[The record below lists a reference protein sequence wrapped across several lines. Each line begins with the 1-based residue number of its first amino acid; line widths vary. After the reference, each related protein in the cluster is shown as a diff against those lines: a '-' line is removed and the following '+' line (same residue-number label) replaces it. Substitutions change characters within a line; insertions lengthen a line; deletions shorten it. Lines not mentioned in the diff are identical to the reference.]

1 MKRSALGK
9 GIAALIPEGTSL
21 RPGTVTEV
29 AIGEIRPNPLQPRRQ
44 FAGGEPRGAGGLD
57 PRARAAAAGGG
68 EPRARRRLRADRGG
82 APLARLAPGRARA
95 HSRSCCASAVPDADQ
110 LALALIENL
119 QREDLTPIEEARA
132 YHHLRAEL
140 GLAQEEIA
148 AQVGKDRS
156 TVANALRLLQLPLSV
171 QEMVDAGELSAGHA
185 RALAGVS
192 GAERQEE
199 LGRRCARE
207 GWSVREL
214 ERRLQ
219 PPPRRAARSRRSR
232 DGGGRRAARA
242 GARRPGRDQPPA
254 ARRRDPPALC
264 ERGGAH
270 PALPAAR
277 RGEAMKKSQ
286 GTLNGFL
293 DQGCAIRGDVVF
305 SDLLRV
311 HGQVSGNGLERAR
324 ASRRARAGSWRAR
337 SRSGAWWSRAR

>member
-9 GIAALIPEGTSL
+9 GIAALIPEGTSV

-44 FAGGEPRGAGGLD
+44 FAAASLDELAASIREHGLLQPVVVSRSPAGGYELIAGERRW
-57 PRARAAAAGGG
+57 RAS
-68 EPRARRRLRADRGG
+68 
-82 APLARLAPGRARA
+82 RLAGLERIPVVLRD
-95 HSRSCCASAVPDADQ
+95 AVADADQ

-140 GLAQEEIA
+140 GLAQEAIA
-148 AQVGKDRS
+148 VRVGKDRS

-199 LGRRCARE
+199 LGRLCARE

-219 PPPRRAARSRRSR
+219 PPPRRAARTA
-232 DGGGRRAARA
+232 DPETAA
-242 GARRPGRDQPPA
+242 A
-254 ARRRDPPALC
+254 AERLALALGVAVEINRRR
-264 ERGGAH
+264 RGGEIRLRFASEEELIRLFRLL
-270 PALPAAR
+270 A
-277 RGEAMKKSQ
+277 GEK
-286 GTLNGFL
+286 
-293 DQGCAIRGDVVF
+293 R
-305 SDLLRV
+305 
-311 HGQVSGNGLERAR
+311 
-324 ASRRARAGSWRAR
+324 
-337 SRSGAWWSRAR
+337 

>member
-9 GIAALIPEGTSL
+9 GISALIPEGASL

-44 FAGGEPRGAGGLD
+44 FAAASLEELAASIREHGLLQPVVVSRSPAGGYELIAGERRW
-57 PRARAAAAGGG
+57 RAS
-68 EPRARRRLRADRGG
+68 
-82 APLARLAPGRARA
+82 RLAGLERIPVVLRD
-95 HSRSCCASAVPDADQ
+95 AVADADQ

-140 GLAQEEIA
+140 GLGQEAIA
-148 AQVGKDRS
+148 ARVGKDRS

-185 RALAGVS
+185 RALAGVG

-219 PPPRRAARSRRSR
+219 PPPQRTKRSADPETAA
-232 DGGGRRAARA
+232 AAERLA
-242 GARRPGRDQPPA
+242 LALGVQVEIN
-254 ARRRDPPALC
+254 RRR
-264 ERGGAH
+264 RGGEIRLRFASEEELIRLFRLL
-270 PALPAAR
+270 A
-277 RGEAMKKSQ
+277 GEK
-286 GTLNGFL
+286 
-293 DQGCAIRGDVVF
+293 R
-305 SDLLRV
+305 
-311 HGQVSGNGLERAR
+311 
-324 ASRRARAGSWRAR
+324 
-337 SRSGAWWSRAR
+337 

>member
-9 GIAALIPEGTSL
+9 GIAALIPEGASL

-44 FAGGEPRGAGGLD
+44 FAAASLEELAASIREHGLLQPVVVSRSPAGGYELIAGERRW
-57 PRARAAAAGGG
+57 RAS
-68 EPRARRRLRADRGG
+68 
-82 APLARLAPGRARA
+82 RLAGLERIPVVLRD
-95 HSRSCCASAVPDADQ
+95 AVPDADQ

-140 GLAQEEIA
+140 GLAQEAIA
-148 AQVGKDRS
+148 ARVGKDRS

-219 PPPRRAARSRRSR
+219 PPPRRAARIADPETAAAAERLALALGVQVEISRRR
-232 DGGGRRAARA
+232 
-242 GARRPGRDQPPA
+242 
-254 ARRRDPPALC
+254 
-264 ERGGAH
+264 RGGEIRLRFASEEELIRLFRLL
-270 PALPAAR
+270 A
-277 RGEAMKKSQ
+277 GEK
-286 GTLNGFL
+286 
-293 DQGCAIRGDVVF
+293 R
-305 SDLLRV
+305 
-311 HGQVSGNGLERAR
+311 
-324 ASRRARAGSWRAR
+324 
-337 SRSGAWWSRAR
+337 